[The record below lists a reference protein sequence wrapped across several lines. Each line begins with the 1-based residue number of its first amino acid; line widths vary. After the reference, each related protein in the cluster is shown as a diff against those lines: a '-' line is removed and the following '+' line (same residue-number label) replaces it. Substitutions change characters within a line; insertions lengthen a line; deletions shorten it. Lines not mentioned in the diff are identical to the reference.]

1 MHCAL
6 WTGIKYRGAG
16 YIYFMS
22 QCQLRE
28 HSYCWTHLAGVVTFV
43 SPVEAV
49 DAPGRLRLLLGRL
62 ALVDVQPGGDHV
74 NDKETNQVTEI

>member
-1 MHCAL
+1 M
-6 WTGIKYRGAG
+6 
-16 YIYFMS
+16 
-22 QCQLRE
+22 
-28 HSYCWTHLAGVVTFV
+28 AGVVTFV

-74 NDKETNQVTEI
+74 NDKETDQVTEI

>member
-1 MHCAL
+1 MWHCGSANCEGTWSL
-6 WTGIKYRGAG
+6 L
-16 YIYFMS
+16 F
-22 QCQLRE
+22 C
-28 HSYCWTHLAGVVTFV
+28 THFAGVVTFV